1 MQSVLL
7 PPPFSGCIRF
17 LKPATGLQRCE
28 RGENIV
34 MRRLGL
40 TKKTKKQQQKKMLPA
55 ACLVCF
61 RSACRKCFLFFFV
74 LTLLLS
80 SSACALVLIVNS
92 LHLTPQRIFYCWLFC
107 TMVLHQRGMN
117 WFCSVLPTYY
127 NLKRIFYP
135 GLFIFTHSAVVNS
148 CRSHLLEFFQQYGF

>member
-17 LKPATGLQRCE
+17 LKPATGLQRFE
-28 RGENIV
+28 WGENIV
-34 MRRLGL
+34 KRRLGL
-40 TKKTKKQQQKKMLPA
+40 TKKKKCCRLR
-55 ACLVCF
+55 VW
-61 RSACRKCFLFFFV
+61 SASDHVGNASCFFFV

-107 TMVLHQRGMN
+107 TMVFILQRGMN
-117 WFCSVLPTYY
+117 GFCSVLPTYY
-127 NLKRIFYP
+127 NLKRIFYT

-148 CRSHLLEFFQQYGF
+148 CRSHLWELFQQYGF